1 MNLGKVFHDRNLQ
14 LSWYTQNLPG
24 KDEEDVVGE
33 AGDVQ
38 PDDPEDDYTPPQE
51 DYLPPG
57 LVVSDFLLW
66 ASVRFKYISFF
77 NYFLKIRKSCRNLF
91 RNLIIAF

>member
-57 LVVSDFLLW
+57 LVVS
-66 ASVRFKYISFF
+66 VFF
-77 NYFLKIRKSCRNLF
+77 YCGQPFVLDTFHSSNIL
-91 RNLIIAF
+91 